1 MARVEIAAL
10 ARSIALESLS
20 ERLSV
25 IRVRQP
31 DVAMAEP
38 AAAWV
43 EAALGAEAG
52 AAARRVS
59 VLLAEPSDADIEDEL
74 FDELGAGAVPAL
86 VWLTS
91 GSVACFGDVAWLR
104 SRRLTFAELFRGG
117 V

>member
-1 MARVEIAAL
+1 
-10 ARSIALESLS
+10 
-20 ERLSV
+20 
-25 IRVRQP
+25 
-31 DVAMAEP
+31 MAEP

-74 FDELGAGAVPAL
+74 FDELGDGAVPAL

-91 GSVACFGDVAWLR
+91 GVVARFGDGDVAWLR
-104 SRRLTFAELFRGG
+104 PKRLTIDELLRGG
-117 V
+117 A